1 MGVNESVCVAT
12 LTKIRTARMTNIL
25 AKLFQD
31 LHHKPL
37 HHHIDRD
44 DNTQLSIYGDAEYC
58 SIHYFPENVRFY

>member
-1 MGVNESVCVAT
+1 
-12 LTKIRTARMTNIL
+12 MTNIL